1 MKDYR
6 HAHFS
11 LDADDTDDA
20 SKGSSVSLA
29 FYRVMRRGTDTH
41 PYYIAGVA
49 KAAFTNSVISTPV
62 SLLM

>member
-20 SKGSSVSLA
+20 RKG
-29 FYRVMRRGTDTH
+29 H
-41 PYYIAGVA
+41 PCHWHSIGLCVGEL
-49 KAAFTNSVISTPV
+49 TRIHIT
-62 SLLM
+62 